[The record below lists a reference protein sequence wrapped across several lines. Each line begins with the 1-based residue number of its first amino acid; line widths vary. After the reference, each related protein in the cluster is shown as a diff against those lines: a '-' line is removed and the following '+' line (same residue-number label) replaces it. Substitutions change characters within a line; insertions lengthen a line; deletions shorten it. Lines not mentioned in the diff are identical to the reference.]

1 VAHDGPA
8 APAFLSLFGFMP
20 ETAGD
25 FNQSTGEKA
34 SELTI
39 CNDFSHKKT
48 FWKAPRSVIVVCETP
63 GKGCCTLV
71 VKDSWLNQG
80 GTRGITF

>member
-8 APAFLSLFGFMP
+8 APAVLSLFGFMP

-34 SELTI
+34 SKLTI
-39 CNDFSHKKT
+39 CNYFSNKT
-48 FWKAPRSVIVVCETP
+48 KFLKAPRNGNVGRETP
-63 GKGCCTLV
+63 GTGCCTLV